1 MAQKGLRQESLDAD
15 NDLWKARFW
24 QGFQDSVEAAA
35 STGNQKWSKIPS
47 GSKSMHRSV
56 MNGRRMTFDIETLS
70 SSDDEEDFET
80 QRIESFVNKLL
91 AFALSTTFDTIESDP
106 ASFSAFLDMT
116 SQLRSI
122 QLDRLDL
129 SQPSALCIF
138 ANIYHCL
145 LQHALLLTING
156 PLYKKS
162 VGHFFRTSCYEIG
175 GDVFSLAELY
185 HCVLRG
191 NMSKP
196 VSPKHPY
203 IDIPRKSSAYSIY
216 ALTYTDPRIIFMLNT
231 GDSSC
236 SQAIPVLRSD
246 RLESQLQAASTKFIQ
261 RHLVIDDARRVIL
274 IPKVRCVPERFRAWR
289 CLVMSCLLHTILER
303 RSAADCRV
311 SDEGGQ
317 SIRHQV
323 STVCRTVPSPADTF
337 RPR

>member
-1 MAQKGLRQESLDAD
+1 MAQKGLRQESIDAD
-15 NDLWKARFW
+15 NDMWKARFW

-56 MNGRRMTFDIETLS
+56 MNGRRMTFDIETLA

-156 PLYKKS
+156 LYKKS
-162 VGHFFRTSCYEIG
+162 VGHFFVPLVMKSEATFFIGRTLPLCSSWKHVQAC
-175 GDVFSLAELY
+175 LAEASLHRHSSQVFCLQYLRINLHRSENHLY
-185 HCVLRG
+185 AEHRRFFFLP
-191 NMSKP
+191 S
-196 VSPKHPY
+196 HPG
-203 IDIPRKSSAYSIY
+203 P
-216 ALTYTDPRIIFMLNT
+216 
-231 GDSSC
+231 
-236 SQAIPVLRSD
+236 
-246 RLESQLQAASTKFIQ
+246 
-261 RHLVIDDARRVIL
+261 
-274 IPKVRCVPERFRAWR
+274 
-289 CLVMSCLLHTILER
+289 
-303 RSAADCRV
+303 
-311 SDEGGQ
+311 
-317 SIRHQV
+317 QV
-323 STVCRTVPSPADTF
+323 
-337 RPR
+337 